1 MKLSKEFINGFII
14 FVGFGIYFLI
24 MEALGLSK
32 YYVLRLFN
40 VLIVMYG
47 LSRTIKSNLKEGKT
61 SYLSNLIS
69 TGLTGFIGIGLGIIG
84 LAIYI
89 DMQGGQAYISKL
101 SEAFMFGGQ
110 PTLGEYCLGLAI
122 EGFASVLIVVFVNM
136 QYWRTK
142 NVFKEEA

>member
-32 YYVLRLFN
+32 YYVLRIFN

-47 LSRTIKSNLKEGKT
+47 LSRTIKANIKEGKT

-69 TGLTGFIGIGLGIIG
+69 TGLTGFIGVALAIIG
-84 LAIYI
+84 LAIYV
-89 DMQGGQAYISKL
+89 DFRGGQAYISNL
-101 SEAFMFGGQ
+101 SEAFMFGGH
-110 PTLGEYCLGLAI
+110 PTLGEYCFGLAI